1 MKNLNI
7 LILLPFLL
15 LSGCREQPKW
25 MADLQAGDRSM
36 VSYHQPAVQ
45 FSSARPD
52 KDQSRLIEQVK
63 RYFAGRPGMLAEIAS
78 GLKRRERDII
88 DDLEPGAVLA
98 DDQGNLAITYFGRY
112 ESPQIMAGVKVLLVF
127 DQNHDL
133 SKIFVYEVPLE

>member
-1 MKNLNI
+1 MKELKY
-7 LILLPFLL
+7 LLLLLPFLL
-15 LSGCREQPKW
+15 AGCREQPRW
-25 MADLQAGDRSM
+25 MKTIQTGDRSM
-36 VSYHQPAVQ
+36 VSYHQPAAQ
-45 FSSARPD
+45 YSPAKPD
-52 KDQSRLIEQVK
+52 KDQSRLIDQAK
-63 RYFAGRPGMLAEIAS
+63 KYFAGRPGMLAGIAS

-98 DDQGNLAITYFGRY
+98 DGQGNLAITYFGRY

>member
-7 LILLPFLL
+7 LILLSFLL
-15 LSGCREQPKW
+15 LFGCREQPQW
-25 MADLQAGDRSM
+25 MKALQAGDRSM
-36 VSYHQPAVQ
+36 VSYNQPAAQ

-52 KDQSRLIEQVK
+52 QDQARLIEQAK
-63 RYFAGRPGMLAEIAS
+63 RYFAGRPGMLADIAS

-88 DDLEPGAVLA
+88 DDPEPGAVLA
-98 DDQGNLAITYFGRY
+98 DGQGNLALVYFGRY

-127 DQNHDL
+127 GQNHDL